1 MEIKRDFYLN
11 KLIQRKNNGLVK
23 VITGIRRCG
32 KSYLL
37 FELFRSHLIESGV
50 PSDHIIAI
58 ALDEIENEPLRDA
71 RVLHESILSRITD
84 EGNYYVLLDEAQFA
98 ITEEER
104 RKPDSHIALYG
115 VLNSLLHKKNV
126 DVYITGSNSKF
137 LSVDIRTEFR
147 GRGDEVHV
155 APLSFGEFLESTDSE
170 KNEAFSEYMRMGGMP
185 GLLNKATQ
193 EDKVQYLKDLFDE
206 TYFKDIIERHKIE
219 RPDVLSELTDCLCST
234 IGSITNVNKLKDTIN
249 SMKKSKKKEQ
259 VSYETVNSYL
269 RYLEESFLFSEAKRY
284 DVRGKQHFASLCKY
298 YCSDPGLRN
307 AKLNMRQ
314 VEESHL
320 MENVIYNHLI
330 NLGYSVDVGIIERRE
345 RAEDGK
351 LKNKSYEID
360 FVINKG
366 MYQYYVQSAFSI
378 DSEEKK
384 ESELKPFN
392 IVNDSFRKIIVTR
405 YGGKP
410 WYDDRGYLHVS
421 VIDFLLRDD
430 ILS

>member
-84 EGNYYVLLDEAQFA
+84 EGKYYVLLDEAQFA

-147 GRGDEVHV
+147 GRSDEIHV
-155 APLSFGEFLESTDSE
+155 APLSFGEFLGSTDSE
-170 KNEAFSEYMRMGGMP
+170 KNEAFSEYMRMAGMP

-259 VSYETVNSYL
+259 VSYETVSSYL
-269 RYLEESFLFSEAKRY
+269 RYLEDSFLFCEAKRY

-351 LKNKSYEID
+351 LKNKTYEID